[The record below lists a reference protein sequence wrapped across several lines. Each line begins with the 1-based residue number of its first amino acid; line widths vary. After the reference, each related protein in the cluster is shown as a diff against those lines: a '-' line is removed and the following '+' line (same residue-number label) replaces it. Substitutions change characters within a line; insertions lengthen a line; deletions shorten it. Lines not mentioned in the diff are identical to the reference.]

1 MKKRWMLVTVLVF
14 LLSGN
19 LLSVLLAED
28 EAEKPGEG
36 DWEIPLAAGVWYPD
50 DGPLEAAPMRYYR
63 VRCWPGCHS
72 GSPLGLYPKRNLA
85 DDHPIFP
92 TSTAGAVSENGD
104 GEASNPQSP
113 SP

>member
-1 MKKRWMLVTVLVF
+1 MMKRWLLVTVFVF

-19 LLSVLLAED
+19 ILSILLADD

-50 DGPLEAAPMRYYR
+50 DGPLKAAPMRYYR

-72 GSPLGLYPKRNLA
+72 GSPLGLFPTRKLA

-92 TSTAGAVSENGD
+92 TSTAGPVSGKAEKLTP
-104 GEASNPQSP
+104 AP
-113 SP
+113 